1 MLDPRNLSLTNR
13 GLKVTTEESTSLIY
27 FLNWPGIASNGSFNK
42 ILKGYFQLLSFNLI
56 SNELNFFLE
65 SKLFTSSNSTMKT
78 NNLHIWIVLIGVLLA
93 GLTEVYGQ
101 HGYFGAGSYGNS
113 AGFGSRGFSRHLG
126 GYSGVNFTNRFTQCA
141 KVIV

>member
-1 MLDPRNLSLTNR
+1 
-13 GLKVTTEESTSLIY
+13 
-27 FLNWPGIASNGSFNK
+27 
-42 ILKGYFQLLSFNLI
+42 
-56 SNELNFFLE
+56 
-65 SKLFTSSNSTMKT
+65 MKT